1 MRIQSVLPV
10 MLAATVALSGCADL
24 FGALGLMGVTV
35 TGQVRVPQGQLAAI
49 GGFEAYR
56 TSAYFPGE
64 VSVGANAEVQAFT
77 LSSLPV
83 ANSTTRTDTSGNFR
97 LEGVPADR
105 VSVIRATVSG
115 KNGKTL
121 RLAGLVKASGG
132 STVTELSAVSTMV
145 AEGLLREVGTSGIE
159 RMSQDTISELEHLI
173 TQAATTADQNV
184 DLTGSDGPA
193 RSFQNLVSADAEVR
207 DRVAG
212 LKAGLTT
219 AALQG
224 K

>member
-1 MRIQSVLPV
+1 MRIQPVLPV
-10 MLAATVALSGCADL
+10 MLAATLALSGCADL

-64 VSVGANAEVQAFT
+64 VSVGAHAEVQTYT
-77 LSSLPV
+77 LVGLPV

-97 LEGVPADR
+97 LEGVPAER
-105 VSVIRATVSG
+105 VSVIRATVAG

-132 STVTELSAVSTMV
+132 STVTELSAVSTIV
-145 AEGLLREVGTSGIE
+145 AEGLLREVGTSGIDGL
-159 RMSQDTISELEHLI
+159 SQDAISELEHLI
-173 TQAATTADQNV
+173 MQAANTADQSV
-184 DLTGSDGPA
+184 DLTGAEGPA
-193 RSFQNLVSADAEVR
+193 KSFQNLVSADAEVR

-212 LKAGLTT
+212 LKSGAT
-219 AALQG
+219 AAAFRV